1 MEMVKFVLIH
11 PCFQFVGFEL
21 NLVAVEGHSTH
32 ENRLRAHDLDKKTRD
47 RQAAFVVHP
56 FTVGFGNFRVAH
68 HVAFAIEVPDEHLTA
83 HPDLRC
89 SERDSTIG
97 MVERVEHFIDQ
108 TNNPAIDVG
117 HRRRGRLQHRVTEC
131 ANFLAHAWQ
140 ASDMAAQYFAERPSS
155 QSRPADVDV
164 NVRSVSFT
172 YRTDSGV
179 FSHGH
184 LDRGTSLLLHT
195 APDPPP
201 TGTFCDLGC
210 GAGPIA
216 ITLGLLAPSATVW
229 AFDVNE
235 RARELTARNA
245 ATAGAIGVRVAAPD
259 DVPDEV
265 RFDLVWS
272 NPPVRIGK
280 AEMRNLLVTWLD
292 RLTPHGRAVMVVNRH
307 LGADSLQRW
316 LIEQG
321 YRCDRITSRN
331 GFRVLAIGSPH
342 DPRAGSTATRSR

>member
-1 MEMVKFVLIH
+1 VLIH
-11 PCFQFVGFEL
+11 PRLQFVGLEL
-21 NLVAVEGHSTH
+21 NLVAVEGHTAH
-32 ENRLRAHDLDKKTRD
+32 QNRLRTHDLDKETRN
-47 RQAAFVVHP
+47 RQAALVVHP
-56 FTVGFGNFRVAH
+56 FAVGFDDFGVAH
-68 HVAFAIEVPDEHLTA
+68 HVALTIEVPDEHLTA
-83 HPDLRC
+83 HPDLRG

-97 MVERVEHFIDQ
+97 TVERVEHLIDQ

-117 HRRRGRLQHRVTEC
+117 HRCRSGLQHRVTEC

-155 QSRPADVDV
+155 QSRPTDVDV
-164 NVRSVSFT
+164 NVRSVSFA

-216 ITLGLLAPSATVW
+216 VTLGLLAPSATVW
-229 AFDVNE
+229 ALDVNE

-245 ATAGAIGVRVAAPD
+245 ATAGATGVRVSAPD
-259 DVPDEV
+259 EVPDDV
-265 RFDLVWS
+265 RFDLMWS

-280 AEMRNLLVTWLD
+280 AEMRNLLTTWLD
-292 RLTPHGRAVMVVNRH
+292 RLTPTGRAVMVVNRH

-321 YRCDRITSRN
+321 YPCDRITSRS
-331 GFRVLAIGSPH
+331 GFRVLAIDAGH
-342 DPRAGSTATRSR
+342 EPRAGSTATRSR